1 LFSASIFNAEIINS
15 APSGEK
21 KMRDLIMSEKAMGL
35 DARLQM
41 LRNLYEEKIPFN
53 KILGLKIEFLKT
65 EDVRVRFE
73 MKDAFIGNFV
83 HGILHGGVISAV
95 LDTTGGLTASL
106 GVLQK
111 MKGDTAV
118 EIGKSLT
125 KIGTIDLR
133 VDYLRPGK
141 GDYFVST
148 GSIMRAGRRVSVTRM
163 ELYNDQDLLIAVGTG
178 TYIVG

>member
-1 LFSASIFNAEIINS
+1 MPGQKKSV
-15 APSGEK
+15 EK
-21 KMRDLIMSEKAMGL
+21 IWRI
-35 DARLQM
+35 
-41 LRNLYEEKIPFN
+41 LRELYERKIPFN
-53 KILGLKIEFLKT
+53 KVLGLRIESLKM
-65 EDVRVRFE
+65 EDVRIKFE
-73 MKDAFIGNFV
+73 MKDEFIGNYV
-83 HGILHGGVISAV
+83 QGILHGGVISAV

-111 MKGDTAV
+111 MTGRTAE

-133 VDYLRPGK
+133 IDYLRPGK
-141 GDYFVST
+141 GKYFVAR

-163 ELYNDQDLLIAVGTG
+163 ELFNDQDLLLAVGTG

>member
-1 LFSASIFNAEIINS
+1 
-15 APSGEK
+15 
-21 KMRDLIMSEKAMGL
+21 MSEKTTGV
-35 DARLQM
+35 DDRLEM
-41 LRNLYEEKIPFN
+41 LCKMYEEKIPFN
-53 KILGLKIEFLKT
+53 KVLGLKIESLKM
-65 EDVRVRFE
+65 EDVGVRFE
-73 MKDAFIGNFV
+73 MKDAFVGNYV
-83 HGILHGGVISAV
+83 QKILHGGVISAV

-106 GVLQK
+106 GVLRK
-111 MKGDTAV
+111 MTGYTTE

-141 GDYFVST
+141 GKYFVSR

-163 ELYNDQDLLIAVGTG
+163 ELYNDQNVLIAVGTG

>member
-1 LFSASIFNAEIINS
+1 M
-15 APSGEK
+15 PDQK
-21 KMRDLIMSEKAMGL
+21 KSSDKIWKI
-35 DARLQM
+35 
-41 LRNLYEEKIPFN
+41 LRELYERKIPFN
-53 KILGLKIEFLKT
+53 KVLGLKIESLKV
-65 EDVRVRFE
+65 EEVRVKFE
-73 MKDAFIGNFV
+73 MKDAFVGNYV

-111 MKGDTAV
+111 MAGRTAE

-133 VDYLRPGK
+133 IDYLRPGK
-141 GDYFVST
+141 GNYFVAT
-148 GSIMRAGRRVSVTRM
+148 GAIMRAGRRVSVTRM
-163 ELYNDQDLLIAVGTG
+163 ELYNDHDLLIAVGTG

>member
-1 LFSASIFNAEIINS
+1 M
-15 APSGEK
+15 PDQK
-21 KMRDLIMSEKAMGL
+21 KSFDNIGKILHE
-35 DARLQM
+35 
-41 LRNLYEEKIPFN
+41 LYERKIPFN
-53 KILGLKIEFLKT
+53 KVLGLKIESLKM
-65 EDVRVRFE
+65 EDVRMRFE
-73 MKDAFIGNFV
+73 MKDAFVGNYV
-83 HGILHGGVISAV
+83 QGILHGGVISAV

-111 MKGDTAV
+111 MKGHTAE

-133 VDYLRPGK
+133 IDYLRPGK
-141 GDYFVST
+141 GDYFISR

-163 ELYNDQDLLIAVGTG
+163 ELYNDRDILIAVGTG

>member
-1 LFSASIFNAEIINS
+1 MPNQ
-15 APSGEK
+15 K
-21 KMRDLIMSEKAMGL
+21 KSFDKIWKI
-35 DARLQM
+35 
-41 LRNLYEEKIPFN
+41 LRELYERKIPFN
-53 KILGLKIEFLKT
+53 KILGLKIESLNM
-65 EDVRVRFE
+65 EDVRVKFE
-73 MKDAFIGNFV
+73 MKDAFIGNYV

-111 MKGDTAV
+111 MVGRTAE

-133 VDYLRPGK
+133 IDYLRPGK
-141 GDYFVST
+141 GKYFVAT
-148 GSIMRAGRRVSVTRM
+148 GSIMRAGRRVSVIRM
-163 ELYNDQDLLIAVGTG
+163 ELYNDQDVLIAVGTG

>member
-1 LFSASIFNAEIINS
+1 M
-15 APSGEK
+15 PDQK
-21 KMRDLIMSEKAMGL
+21 KNFDKLQQILRDL
-35 DARLQM
+35 
-41 LRNLYEEKIPFN
+41 YERKIPFN
-53 KILGLKIEFLKT
+53 KVLGLKIESLKMD
-65 EDVRVRFE
+65 DVRVKFE
-73 MKDAFIGNFV
+73 MRDEFIGNYV
-83 HGILHGGVISAV
+83 HEILHGGVISAV

-111 MKGDTAV
+111 MKGHTSE

-133 VDYLRPGK
+133 IDYLRPGK
-141 GDYFVST
+141 GNYFVAT

-163 ELYNDQDLLIAVGTG
+163 ELYNDQDVLIAVGTG

>member
-1 LFSASIFNAEIINS
+1 MPDQQKSFDKIWKI
-15 APSGEK
+15 
-21 KMRDLIMSEKAMGL
+21 
-35 DARLQM
+35 
-41 LRNLYEEKIPFN
+41 LRELYERKIPFN
-53 KILGLKIEFLKT
+53 KVLGLKIESLKM
-65 EDVRVRFE
+65 EDVRVKFQ
-73 MKDAFIGNFV
+73 MKDEFIGNYV
-83 HGILHGGVISAV
+83 QGILHGGVISAV

-111 MKGDTAV
+111 MAGRTAE
-118 EIGKSLT
+118 EIGKRLT

-133 VDYLRPGK
+133 IDYLRPGK
-141 GDYFVST
+141 GKYFIAT

>member
-1 LFSASIFNAEIINS
+1 MAD
-15 APSGEK
+15 K
-21 KMRDLIMSEKAMGL
+21 TTDR
-35 DARLQM
+35 DARMQM
-41 LRNLYEEKIPFN
+41 LRRLYEEKIPFN
-53 KILGLKIEFLKT
+53 KLLGLKIEFLKM
-65 EDVRVRFE
+65 EDVRVKFE
-73 MKDAFIGNFV
+73 MKDVFIGNFV
-83 HGILHGGVISAV
+83 HGILHGGVISSV

-111 MKGDTAV
+111 MAGRSAE

-141 GDYFVST
+141 GNYFIST
-148 GSIMRAGRRVSVTRM
+148 GAIMRAGRRVSVTRM

>member
-1 LFSASIFNAEIINS
+1 MIFLPRVFRKRVLYWS
-15 APSGEK
+15 F
-21 KMRDLIMSEKAMGL
+21 IMSDKNIEL
-35 DARLQM
+35 DSRLRM
-41 LRNLYEEKIPFN
+41 LCKLYEQKIPFN
-53 KILGLKIEFLKT
+53 KVLGLKVESLMM
-65 EDVRVRFE
+65 EDVRVKFE
-73 MKDAFIGNFV
+73 MKDAFIGNYV
-83 HGILHGGVISAV
+83 QGILHGGVISAV

-111 MKGDTAV
+111 MKGHTAE

-133 VDYLRPGK
+133 IDYLRPGK
-141 GDYFVST
+141 GNYFIST

-163 ELYNDQDLLIAVGTG
+163 ELYNDRDILIAVGTG

>member
-1 LFSASIFNAEIINS
+1 M
-15 APSGEK
+15 PDQK
-21 KMRDLIMSEKAMGL
+21 KNFDNIGKILHE
-35 DARLQM
+35 
-41 LRNLYEEKIPFN
+41 LYERKIPFN
-53 KILGLKIEFLKT
+53 KVLGLKIESLKM
-65 EDVRVRFE
+65 EDVRMRFE
-73 MKDAFIGNFV
+73 MKDAFVGNYV
-83 HGILHGGVISAV
+83 QGILHGGVISAV

-111 MKGDTAV
+111 MKGHTAE

-133 VDYLRPGK
+133 IDYLRPGK
-141 GDYFVST
+141 GNYFIST

-163 ELYNDQDLLIAVGTG
+163 ELYNDRDILIAVGTG

>member
-1 LFSASIFNAEIINS
+1 MFFKM
-15 APSGEK
+15 PDQK
-21 KMRDLIMSEKAMGL
+21 KNFDKLQQILRDL
-35 DARLQM
+35 
-41 LRNLYEEKIPFN
+41 YERKIPFN
-53 KILGLKIEFLKT
+53 KVLGLKIESLKMD
-65 EDVRVRFE
+65 DVRVKFE
-73 MKDAFIGNFV
+73 MRDEFIGNYV
-83 HGILHGGVISAV
+83 HEILHGGVISAV

-111 MKGDTAV
+111 MKGHTSE

-133 VDYLRPGK
+133 IDYLRPGK
-141 GDYFVST
+141 GNYFVAT

-163 ELYNDQDLLIAVGTG
+163 ELYNDQDVLIAVGTG

>member
-1 LFSASIFNAEIINS
+1 M
-15 APSGEK
+15 PDQK
-21 KMRDLIMSEKAMGL
+21 KSSDKIWKILCEM
-35 DARLQM
+35 
-41 LRNLYEEKIPFN
+41 YERKIPFN
-53 KILGLKIEFLKT
+53 KVLGLKIESLKM
-65 EDVRVRFE
+65 EDVRVKFD
-73 MKDAFIGNFV
+73 MKDAFIGNYV

-111 MKGDTAV
+111 MKGQTAE

-133 VDYLRPGK
+133 IDYLRPGK
-141 GDYFVST
+141 GNCFVAT
-148 GSIMRAGRRVSVTRM
+148 GAIMRSGRRVSVTRM
-163 ELYNDQDLLIAVGTG
+163 ELYNDQDVLIAVGTG